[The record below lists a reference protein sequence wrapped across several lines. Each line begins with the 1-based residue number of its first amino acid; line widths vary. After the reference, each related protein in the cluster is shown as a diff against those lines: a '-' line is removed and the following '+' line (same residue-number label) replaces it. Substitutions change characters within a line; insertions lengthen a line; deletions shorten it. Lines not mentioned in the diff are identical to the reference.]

1 LKAEDLSVSSRVQL
15 SGVAQLLPRA
25 TDNCQISIV
34 EPQRVVSIRHL
45 PDRENAVRKVLAHEN
60 APQVPTA
67 GQFEGNDPFL
77 LWRSPT
83 EYLLI
88 TSSDKV
94 ADDCLAAL
102 PAAQNALAYALDLSA
117 GYLVVEL
124 QGKGIADVLPRL
136 LDASAIPQKPGRCT
150 RARLAEIAV
159 IAVRLAD
166 DRVWLVAD
174 QANDRYLLHWV
185 SYAVQAT
192 VPRT

>member
-1 LKAEDLSVSSRVQL
+1 MKAEDLSVSSRVQL

-45 PDRENAVRKVLAHEN
+45 PDCENAVQKVLADEN

-124 QGKGIADVLPRL
+124 QGKGIADVLPRQ
-136 LDASAIPQKPGRCT
+136 LDASAIPQNPGRCT

-174 QANDRYLLHWV
+174 RANDRYLLQWV
-185 SYAVQAT
+185 SYAMQAT
-192 VPRT
+192 VTRT